1 MRATTRCLW
10 PAILLLALL
19 LPACGPPQD
28 GTRTAETYAPSRPQL
43 DPLPPS
49 GEGMW
54 PWTQLGDLDEAA
66 LRKRGLEI
74 PLADLWTPG
83 EGGLARAAVGLKGCS
98 ASFVSPDGLLITNH
112 HCVFGAIQR
121 NSTEERNLIE
131 EGFVAR
137 SRAEELDGRGTR
149 VLVFQKHIDVS
160 DRVLDGIPSNASDLE
175 RMKAIEKREKE
186 IVAECES
193 KPNTRCT
200 VSRNNDGLSF
210 VLLEHIE
217 LRDVRLVAAPPRSL
231 GEFGGEIDNWQWPRH
246 TLDFALIRA
255 YVDPEGR
262 PAAYAARNVP
272 YRPERHFRIGAGGV
286 SPGDLVMIV
295 GTPYSTARY
304 RTLASVRA
312 DVTWYYPLRVELF
325 SEWLA
330 VLGQTCEEI
339 PGSCLPTASMV
350 KRLNNGLTN
359 ARGMIAGLERARILE
374 RKRDLEERWRD
385 WVAAEPRRG
394 ERWGDALD
402 ELSAYVE
409 ADRSGRDRDFLIRY
423 MLWGNKIVSFG
434 RTITKWAAEQQ
445 KPDADRE
452 PGYQDRDRENLL
464 SDLEQAQRSYHPEA
478 DRRVLAFLL
487 ERLGRLPENE
497 RIRAF
502 DEALGS
508 DYGTRSIRRFTQ
520 QLYATSRLG
529 DRQVRADLFG
539 TGLETLEASSDGA
552 VRLALALMPELDA
565 YDERHKARAGAYS
578 RLRPPYI
585 ESLVE
590 MLGRRFYPDANA
602 SPRIS
607 FATVTGYSP
616 RDGVWHTP
624 MTTLG
629 GLLAKVTG
637 EEPFDPPEAVVEAI
651 RGGEHGPYADAA
663 LGDVPVCFLSNADT
677 TGGNSG
683 SPALDGRG
691 RLAGL
696 NFDRVYENIAGDY
709 GYNPALSRNIM
720 VEVRSILW
728 YLERIVRAGHL
739 LEEMGIDRPGA

>member
-1 MRATTRCLW
+1 
-10 PAILLLALL
+10 
-19 LPACGPPQD
+19 
-28 GTRTAETYAPSRPQL
+28 
-43 DPLPPS
+43 
-49 GEGMW
+49 MW
-54 PWTQLGDLDEAA
+54 PWTQLGDLDETA

-83 EGGLARAAVGLKGCS
+83 QGGLARAAVGLRGCS

-112 HCVFGAIQR
+112 HCAFGAIQR

-131 EGFVAR
+131 DGFLAR
-137 SRAEELDGRGTR
+137 SREEELDGRGTR

-160 DRVLDGIPSNASDLE
+160 DRVLDGIPGDASDLE
-175 RMKAIEKREKE
+175 RMKRIEKREKE

-193 KPNTRCT
+193 EPNTRCK

-246 TLDFALIRA
+246 TMDFTLIRA
-255 YVDPEGR
+255 YVDPQGR
-262 PAAYAARNVP
+262 PAAYAAENVP
-272 YRPERHFRIGAGGV
+272 YRPERHFSIGADGV
-286 SPGDLVMIV
+286 SPGDLVMVV
-295 GTPYSTARY
+295 GTPYHTARY
-304 RTLASVRA
+304 RSLASVRA
-312 DVTWYYPLRVELF
+312 DLTWYYPLRVELF
-325 SEWLA
+325 SEWLG
-330 VLGQTCEEI
+330 VLGQACEEI

-350 KRLNNGLTN
+350 KSLNNALTN
-359 ARGMIAGLERARILE
+359 ARGMVAGMERARILE
-374 RKRDLEERWRD
+374 RKRELEERWHD
-385 WVAAEPRRG
+385 WVAAEPQRK
-394 ERWGDALD
+394 ERWGNALD
-402 ELSAYVE
+402 ELSAFVKS
-409 ADRSGRDRDFLIRY
+409 DRTGRDRDLLIRY
-423 MLWGNKIVSFG
+423 LRWGNKIVWFG

-452 PGYQDRDRENLL
+452 PGYQERDRENLL

-478 DRRVLAFLL
+478 DRRNLAFLL

-508 DYGTRSIRRFTQ
+508 DYGTRSIRRFSE
-520 QLYATSRLG
+520 QLYSRTRLG
-529 DRQVRADLFG
+529 DQQVRAELFDA
-539 TGLETLEASSDGA
+539 GLEALEASNDSA
-552 VRLALALMPELDA
+552 VRFALALMPELDA
-565 YDERHKARAGAYS
+565 YEERHKVRTGAHS

-590 MLGRRFYPDANA
+590 MLGSRFYPDANA

-607 FATVTGYSP
+607 FATVAGYSP

-629 GLLAKVTG
+629 GLLSKVTG
-637 EEPFDPPEAVVEAI
+637 EEPFDAPQAAIEAI
-651 RGGEHGPYADAA
+651 RGGKFGPYAEAT

-691 RLAGL
+691 RLVGL

-728 YLERIVRAGHL
+728 YLDRIVHADHL
-739 LEEMGIDRPGA
+739 LEEMGIGRPGT